1 MSKKQQNL
9 RCTTFYGAL
18 WGIFECTVG
27 ALIHQ
32 LDLSIGFL
40 IWTPAALF
48 FLNRVH
54 QKTGSLRA
62 VLFTSVFT
70 ALIKLSNLMLPIR
83 LDRVINPAMSIL
95 LEGLAYMGVCALW
108 EKRFDA
114 ARWTAARALAFSTLW
129 RAAYMAYLVFLP
141 DVYRSVSVISS
152 PDKLVSFLVY
162 ENLGAFA
169 VMAAGIGLVGLY
181 TRRHQTQ
188 KSSWTPNLAVLTGLV
203 CLGVLLQ
210 VTL

>member
-9 RCTTFYGAL
+9 RCTAFYGAL

-129 RAAYMAYLVFLP
+129 RVAYMAYLVFLP

-152 PDKLVSFLVY
+152 TDKLVSFLVY

-169 VMAAGIGLVGLY
+169 VMAAGIGLFGLY

>member
-9 RCTTFYGAL
+9 RCTAFYGAL

-108 EKRFDA
+108 EKRFHA

-129 RAAYMAYLVFLP
+129 RVAYMAYLIFLP

-169 VMAAGIGLVGLY
+169 VMAAGIGLFGLY